1 MDISPEDW
9 ETWTEL
15 FKDAIPRVRG
25 PLRSAAEVDAVVDL
39 LYQAFNSACS
49 AVMKRKSSAPA
60 HNSRWWTPACAEAAR
75 AVTCA
80 PTQALKDA
88 AAKDLK
94 TTVRTAKRQWADDY
108 ITTAN
113 VWEVAAWR
121 HGRRQTRIPAL
132 VDAHGDL
139 TFDHASM
146 SDIFAERFFARDPGD
161 IPLAFPDDPPTRPTR
176 PFAPITAEEA
186 HALLS
191 RTSNTSS
198 PGDSGIGWELL
209 KRGWG
214 PAAETFTSVYNA
226 CLTLGHHPA
235 VWKNA
240 VVVVIPKPDRPDYT
254 QAKAHRPI
262 SLLETM
268 SKLLEKVVAQ
278 RMQHDIVT
286 EELIPTTQFGG
297 RRHSSCLDA
306 GLTLLHDVQAA
317 HSAGLKCGIVL
328 FDVKGFFDHV
338 NHARLVQVVRQMGF
352 APEMCGWMSAF
363 LRDRKVSLRFNNLL
377 ASERD
382 QPVGVPQ
389 GSPISPVLSVAY
401 TSSLLHKMGSWTNSS
416 LGMYVDDGILF
427 ACADNW
433 EAVQDTLR
441 SRYAIC
447 EEWLRRVGLS
457 AEPDKTELL
466 YFQKPFERNVVPA
479 PSSITLPCA
488 GGTYEVRA
496 VETLRYLGF
505 FINRR
510 LKWEPHVRIMCNR
523 ARASIK
529 ALMVLG
535 NSIRGLSMANWRLVL
550 NAVCL
555 PVMTYGC
562 QLWYKEN
569 GTKGLV
575 NMLQKV
581 HNDMVKVVSGA
592 FRTAPREALL
602 QLTRMLPM
610 RHHLDKLTH
619 TSALRLY
626 RLPRASQ
633 LLRRLGPHWYVPG
646 RSDHPLVVARASA
659 GAGRSTQRPTALE
672 ALAARIPSD
681 GPRVNVTS
689 VPPWE
694 VPNWVGHLSFMG
706 VVSPWVRTAWT
717 RDLTNSVEG
726 LSILISHAAAV
737 LSNRGRNDDRVAGGA
752 AATFSVGGSPL
763 SILGWS
769 IGDRLT
775 QFDADVFAIAKTAEA
790 LACYYTEG
798 VPTPDNMFI
807 LSPSSSALMAVK
819 NPRST
824 SSQAASLMF
833 HQALTTLTLHHRATR
848 FYLVWTPVDA
858 DLEGQRVARVIA
870 AEACLQ
876 DPPEGLHKVQSAAYQ
891 KARARERAFN
901 KWEQDYHFDRAKN
914 ALQLRATGLPL
925 DGAAFTHAITNP
937 PSGGNHPLWKAAV
950 AVETDEHGRKT
961 RRPKYPRRVTST
973 ALQLAVDHAFT
984 GSYAAR
990 FRPSDPPES
999 LLCPCG
1005 APLRTPQHL
1014 TWSAGGSSNTVWT
1027 AASTPF
1033 TAPSA
1038 THSCTRQSR
1047 TPIASSPS
1055 CSPVTRPSDLK
1066 PARRSPHPLSPT
1078 REVYP
1083 VGLSPL
1089 YTRDH

>member
-1 MDISPEDW
+1 
-9 ETWTEL
+9 
-15 FKDAIPRVRG
+15 
-25 PLRSAAEVDAVVDL
+25 
-39 LYQAFNSACS
+39 
-49 AVMKRKSSAPA
+49 
-60 HNSRWWTPACAEAAR
+60 
-75 AVTCA
+75 
-80 PTQALKDA
+80 
-88 AAKDLK
+88 
-94 TTVRTAKRQWADDY
+94 
-108 ITTAN
+108 
-113 VWEVAAWR
+113 
-121 HGRRQTRIPAL
+121 
-132 VDAHGDL
+132 
-139 TFDHASM
+139 
-146 SDIFAERFFARDPGD
+146 
-161 IPLAFPDDPPTRPTR
+161 
-176 PFAPITAEEA
+176 
-186 HALLS
+186 
-191 RTSNTSS
+191 
-198 PGDSGIGWELL
+198 
-209 KRGWG
+209 
-214 PAAETFTSVYNA
+214 
-226 CLTLGHHPA
+226 
-235 VWKNA
+235 
-240 VVVVIPKPDRPDYT
+240 
-254 QAKAHRPI
+254 
-262 SLLETM
+262 
-268 SKLLEKVVAQ
+268 
-278 RMQHDIVT
+278 
-286 EELIPTTQFGG
+286 
-297 RRHSSCLDA
+297 
-306 GLTLLHDVQAA
+306 
-317 HSAGLKCGIVL
+317 VL

-338 NHARLVQVVRQMGF
+338 NHARLVQVVWQMGF

-363 LRDRKVSLRFNNLL
+363 LADRKVSLRFNNLL

-382 QPVGVPQ
+382 QPVGVLQ

-401 TSSLLHKMGSWTNSS
+401 TSSLLHKMGSWMNSS
-416 LGMYVDDGILF
+416 LGMYVDDSILF
-427 ACADNW
+427 ACADSW
-433 EAVQDTLR
+433 EVVQDKLR

-447 EEWLRRVGLS
+447 EEWLCQVGLS

-466 YFQKPFERNVVPA
+466 YFQKPFERNAVPA

-505 FINRR
+505 FINCR

-535 NSIRGLSMANWRLVL
+535 NSVRGLSMANWRLVL

-575 NMLQKV
+575 AMLQKV
-581 HNDMVKVVSGA
+581 HNDMVKVVSSA

-626 RLPRASQ
+626 RLPRVSQ

-681 GPRVNVTS
+681 GPHVNIMS

-694 VPNWVGHLSFMG
+694 VPNWAGHLSFMG

-726 LSILISHAAAV
+726 LSILISHAVAI
-737 LSNRGRNDDRVAGGA
+737 LSNRGRNNDRVAGGA
-752 AATFSVGGSPL
+752 AAMFSVGGSPL

-775 QFDADVFAIAKTAEA
+775 QFDADIFAIAKTAEA
-790 LACYYTEG
+790 LAYYYMEG

-807 LSPSSSALMAVK
+807 LSPSSSALMAIR
-819 NPRST
+819 NLQSS
-824 SSQAASLMF
+824 SSQSASLMF

-858 DLEGQRVARVIA
+858 ELEGQQVARVIT

-876 DPPEGLHKVQSAAYQ
+876 DPPEGLHKVQLAAYQ

-901 KWEQDYHFDRAKN
+901 RWEQDYHFDRARN
-914 ALQLRATGLPL
+914 VLQLCATGLPL

-950 AVETDEHGRKT
+950 EVEKDEHGCKT
-961 RRPKYPRRVTST
+961 RHPKYPRRVTST

-990 FRPSDPPES
+990 FGPSDPP
-999 LLCPCG
+999 
-1005 APLRTPQHL
+1005 
-1014 TWSAGGSSNTVWT
+1014 
-1027 AASTPF
+1027 
-1033 TAPSA
+1033 
-1038 THSCTRQSR
+1038 
-1047 TPIASSPS
+1047 
-1055 CSPVTRPSDLK
+1055 
-1066 PARRSPHPLSPT
+1066 
-1078 REVYP
+1078 
-1083 VGLSPL
+1083 
-1089 YTRDH
+1089 

>member
-1 MDISPEDW
+1 V
-9 ETWTEL
+9 
-15 FKDAIPRVRG
+15 FRVCPSG
-25 PLRSAAEVDAVVDL
+25 
-39 LYQAFNSACS
+39 Q
-49 AVMKRKSSAPA
+49 
-60 HNSRWWTPACAEAAR
+60 
-75 AVTCA
+75 
-80 PTQALKDA
+80 
-88 AAKDLK
+88 AAKALK

-132 VDAHGDL
+132 INANGDL
-139 TFDHASM
+139 TFDHDSM
-146 SDIFAERFFARDPGD
+146 SDIFANRFFARDPGD
-161 IPLAFPDDPPTRPTR
+161 IPLTFPDDPPARPAR
-176 PFAPITAEEA
+176 PFTPITAEEA

-198 PGDSGIGWELL
+198 PGNSGIGWALL

-214 PAAETFTSVYNA
+214 PAAETLTAVYNA

-235 VWKNA
+235 IWKNA

-278 RMQHDIVT
+278 RMQHDIVA

-338 NHARLVQVVRQMGF
+338 NHARLVQVVQQMGF

-363 LRDRKVSLRFNNLL
+363 LADRKVSLRFNNLL

-433 EAVQDTLR
+433 ATVQDTLR

-466 YFQKPFERNVVPA
+466 YFQKPFERNAVPA

-575 NMLQKV
+575 AMLQKV

-646 RSDHPLVVARASA
+646 RSDHPLVVARAST

-694 VPNWVGHLSFMG
+694 VPNWVGQLSFMG

-717 RDLTNSVEG
+717 RDLTHSVEG

-737 LSNRGRNDDRVAGGA
+737 LSNRGRYDDRVAGGA

-798 VPTPDNMFI
+798 VPTPDNIFI

-824 SSQAASLMF
+824 SSQSASLMF

-858 DLEGQRVARVIA
+858 DLEGQRVVRVIA

-901 KWEQDYHFDRAKN
+901 KWEQDYHFDRARN

-925 DGAAFTHAITNP
+925 DGAAFTHAITSP
-937 PSGGNHPLWKAAV
+937 PSGGNHLLWKAAV
-950 AVETDEHGRKT
+950 AVETDKHGRKT

-990 FRPSDPPES
+990 FRPSDPPET

-1014 TWSAGGSSNTVWT
+1014 TLECRRFFQQRLDSGIYSFHRTLRYPQLYATVKDAHRLLAFLQSSR
-1027 AASTPF
+1027 AAFRPETGP
-1033 TAPSA
+1033 
-1038 THSCTRQSR
+1038 
-1047 TPIASSPS
+1047 PIP
-1055 CSPVTRPSDLK
+1055 PPPEPD
-1066 PARRSPHPLSPT
+1066 
-1078 REVYP
+1078 
-1083 VGLSPL
+1083 
-1089 YTRDH
+1089 